1 MMSWFLCE
9 DLEREISMPFDFNVV
24 ENVDIALT
32 PLLDTVAIHR
42 IVLRRPNILR
52 GVGTFWD
59 DLKAGSSF
67 FGLTWVII
75 V

>member
-9 DLEREISMPFDFNVV
+9 DLETEISIPFDPNVV
-24 ENVDIALT
+24 EKADIALT

-42 IVLRRPNILR
+42 IMLRRPNILR
-52 GVGTFWD
+52 GIGTFWD

-67 FGLTWVII
+67 LGLT
-75 V
+75 